1 MKTTTTALSTAET
14 TRLVD
19 LLMPAGHAAL
29 IHRACNCYSKAKV
42 KAAAARDK
50 RTQDLQTQVYE
61 AITIKRPRLEKE
73 PRHAWTSI
81 LMKYYFELRKI
92 AIDEE
97 TVRKHV
103 KTFPGF

>member
-1 MKTTTTALSTAET
+1 MPTTTALSTTET
-14 TRLVD
+14 DRLVD

-29 IHRACNCYSKAKV
+29 LRKACDCYSKSKV

-50 RTQDLQTQVYE
+50 RTQDLQTQVYD
-61 AITIKRPRLEKE
+61 AIYFKQARLKRE
-73 PRHAWTSI
+73 PRHKWTSI

-97 TVRKHV
+97 TIRKYV

>member
-1 MKTTTTALSTAET
+1 MSTTALSTAET
-14 TRLVD
+14 DRLVD

-29 IHRACNCYSKAKV
+29 LRKACDCYSKSKV

-73 PRHAWTSI
+73 PRHAWTAI
-81 LMKYYFELRKI
+81 LMTHYFDKRGI